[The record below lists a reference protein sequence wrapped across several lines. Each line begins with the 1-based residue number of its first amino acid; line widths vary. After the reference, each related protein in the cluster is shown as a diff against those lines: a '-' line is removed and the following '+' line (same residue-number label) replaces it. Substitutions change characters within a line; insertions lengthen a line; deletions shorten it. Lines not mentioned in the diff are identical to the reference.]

1 MYFKNY
7 NKMINN
13 KNMLLVKLK
22 KNYVII
28 IDSVGLLADLYRY
41 ANKAYVGGGFSR
53 GVHSVIE
60 PAIYNCSIGHGPNIE
75 MLDEAKLLIKNHYS
89 KIILN
94 HNDMNNF
101 LSSQNINNDCN
112 LFDKHSSETIL
123 NHIL

>member
-1 MYFKNY
+1 M
-7 NKMINN
+7 
-13 KNMLLVKLK
+13 
-22 KNYVII
+22 
-28 IDSVGLLADLYRY
+28 ADLYRY

-60 PAIYNCSIGHGPNIE
+60 PAIYNCSIGYGPNIE

-89 KIILN
+89 QIILN

-101 LSSQNINNDCN
+101 LSSQNFNNDCN